1 MMLRRVHAVIAL
13 GSALFLLISALTG
26 SILSLQPA
34 LERAAAT
41 VPPRGSLSVAQLAE
55 TVVSR
60 YTTTV
65 QIERMPSGAILVYF
79 SEGSSSAADLVDP
92 YTGEKIASYQS
103 SAFFGWI
110 KRLHR
115 AFLWDDRGRAAAGIV
130 AALFTL
136 LIVSGSWLLAIRA
149 GGWRHLFAGFRDASS
164 GSLSPRLHVELAR
177 AVMIVL
183 LFSAITGGWLSAIRF
198 NWLSTATEQQA
209 DFPALVGHGAPMA
222 IGMLPAL
229 QQVDLIDLHQLIFPA
244 ANDAT
249 AVYALRTHQGSGYI
263 DQTTGRWLS
272 YADYGAAAKWQTL
285 LVELHTGEAYW
296 WLGLILGLGAL
307 VVPILATTGAFIWWQ
322 RRSIMPVLT
331 GNTAKQL
338 ADTVVLVGSETN
350 STWGFASALVK
361 ALQQAGCKVHVAPMN
376 QLAMQYPKACR
387 LLILTATYG
396 EGDAP
401 ASATQFLTKLAK
413 MPASAILPWAVL
425 GFGDQQFSRYCAFAK
440 QVELGLQAKHWP
452 QLLATQYVDRQSVAA
467 FEQWGSALAT
477 AIALPLKLSYV
488 PLARATVSLILVARA
503 EFGVAVKAPTVI
515 LGFKAAQG
523 QKLPRFRAGDL
534 IGIVPKGSDLPR
546 LYSLA
551 SSSKTG
557 LLEIC
562 VRAQSPGLCSN
573 QLFALSL
580 GDTIKGFIQTN
591 PRFKPNRS
599 TSPLLLI
606 GAGTGIAPLIGFIR
620 ANKACRP
627 IYLYWGGRLGSA
639 DFLYHEELILCLA
652 DTRLSKLRVAFS
664 RSAEPEY
671 VQDKLRQDAEL
682 IRQLLS
688 ADTQILVCGARN
700 MANAVATTLDEIIE
714 AFDSDSDS
722 DLNLN
727 LDVSRLRKSGRYLED
742 SY

>member
-1 MMLRRVHAVIAL
+1 M
-13 GSALFLLISALTG
+13 
-26 SILSLQPA
+26 SLEPA
-34 LERAAAT
+34 LQHARAI
-41 VPPRGSLSVAQLAE
+41 VPARGSLTVAQVADTLAN
-55 TVVSR
+55 R
-60 YTTTV
+60 YTTIE
-65 QIERMPSGAILVYF
+65 QIERLPSGAVVVYYT
-79 SEGSSSAADLVDP
+79 ELGQSAAVVVDP
-92 YTGEKIASYQS
+92 SNGAKIEVYQS
-103 SAFFGWI
+103 SAFFSWV

-115 AFLWDDRGRAAAGIV
+115 AWLVGHWGRAFAGII
-130 AALFTL
+130 ALLML
-136 LIVSGSWLLAIRA
+136 LSIVSGGWLLLTRV
-149 GGWRHLFAGFRDASS
+149 GGWRHIFSQLRAGGTASM
-164 GSLSPRLHVELAR
+164 SPRLHAEVARLAVV
-177 AVMIVL
+177 AL
-183 LFSAITGGWLSAIRF
+183 LFSAITGAWLSAIRF
-198 NWLSTATEQQA
+198 DVIAAAPELVAAFPEQIKA
-209 DFPALVGHGAPMA
+209 GAPALADPFAVAAPVA
-222 IGMLPAL
+222 LAELAAL
-229 QQVDLIDLHQLIFPA
+229 QQVDLVDLHQLIFP
-244 ANDAT
+244 T
-249 AVYALRTHQGSGYI
+249 AQDPQAMFVLRTQQGSGYI
-263 DQTTGRWLS
+263 DPVTGAWLS
-272 YADYGAAAKWQTL
+272 YADYGNAAKLQTTIA
-285 LVELHTGEAYW
+285 ELHTGEAYW
-296 WLGLILGLGAL
+296 WLGLMLGLAS
-307 VVPILATTGAFIWWQ
+307 VTVPFLAVTGLQVCWQ
-322 RRSIMPVLT
+322 RRSAMPKIS
-331 GNTAKQL
+331 GNAAKQQ
-338 ADTVVLVGSETN
+338 ADTIVLVGSETN
-350 STWGFASALVK
+350 STWGFASALVQ

-440 QVELGLQAKHWP
+440 QVELGLHAKHWP

-467 FEQWGSALAT
+467 FEEWGSALAT

-488 PLARATVSLILVARA
+488 PVARSTVSLILLTRA

-591 PRFKPNRS
+591 PRFKPNHS

-682 IRQLLS
+682 IRQLLR
-688 ADTQILVCGARN
+688 ADAQILVCGARN

-714 AFDSDSDS
+714 AFDSDLGL
-722 DLNLN
+722 DLD
-727 LDVSRLRKSGRYLED
+727 LDVSRLRKLGRYLED